1 MVADEEKSSYTDMS
15 NISTMESKVPA
26 RAAEP
31 SDSKSVSIN
40 DTPTLAVGKS
50 TGDGRRAETEPEH
63 STTSSANT
71 YASVLTSKFKAVAA
85 STQSRSLPPS
95 LLPVDPLNARSSAPA
110 RSLFLR
116 TSTVP
121 NPEFSAEAT
130 SAQPTPLI
138 KIPSAS
144 DEPSDHDLTLSSYSP
159 LVDQLAAALAG
170 NRMSK
175 SDTIALGS
183 LYRTVIDQ
191 CPGIFSQEDS
201 KDSSNES
208 EHEIGGSGHG
218 LADNNPTPDNL
229 SFAVPVTESVS
240 TDARQQDTANGA
252 PLPTD
257 STNVMEKILS
267 SSRVYMAATLLGA
280 TPPHLWN
287 LPGALP
293 ALRSFVRR
301 LAVATDMH
309 HRLSGPYDTYS
320 QLVTKLQLIMNVQT
334 VLRFE
339 AVETQTLRH
348 CTSLIDLELFFEEVL
363 LATHPVASDAQNE
376 SSEPESSTVT
386 SSSKGSAA
394 RSTMSMAAREQPQG
408 IEDKEAR
415 YAASGSTHDPGSR
428 EHLHQSSHSQRPCA
442 GETDTDTMGT
452 RLHESAAD
460 ATTDIKADNQDL
472 PPPGYKTPCSV
483 YSKFDASGTKSTV
496 AAPDSSFEDAPSPS
510 DTVKMSAT
518 TTLRSSDTVA
528 KLAAIRSVDL
538 DVVEAMI
545 QARIAAVV
553 PVQPTAT
560 PTDDI
565 QSILKTFICAQQE
578 SARLTEL
585 QIKAQQTATEA
596 AATAAATAA
605 ENSRKEW
612 QERQVAQAA
621 HFTALQQQVHELQSR
636 DSACHHVL
644 SLKSSNTHSVRR
656 KSRRTRYR
664 LT

>member
-1 MVADEEKSSYTDMS
+1 
-15 NISTMESKVPA
+15 
-26 RAAEP
+26 
-31 SDSKSVSIN
+31 
-40 DTPTLAVGKS
+40 
-50 TGDGRRAETEPEH
+50 
-63 STTSSANT
+63 
-71 YASVLTSKFKAVAA
+71 
-85 STQSRSLPPS
+85 
-95 LLPVDPLNARSSAPA
+95 
-110 RSLFLR
+110 
-116 TSTVP
+116 
-121 NPEFSAEAT
+121 
-130 SAQPTPLI
+130 
-138 KIPSAS
+138 
-144 DEPSDHDLTLSSYSP
+144 
-159 LVDQLAAALAG
+159 
-170 NRMSK
+170 
-175 SDTIALGS
+175 
-183 LYRTVIDQ
+183 
-191 CPGIFSQEDS
+191 
-201 KDSSNES
+201 
-208 EHEIGGSGHG
+208 
-218 LADNNPTPDNL
+218 
-229 SFAVPVTESVS
+229 
-240 TDARQQDTANGA
+240 
-252 PLPTD
+252 
-257 STNVMEKILS
+257 
-267 SSRVYMAATLLGA
+267 
-280 TPPHLWN
+280 
-287 LPGALP
+287 
-293 ALRSFVRR
+293 
-301 LAVATDMH
+301 
-309 HRLSGPYDTYS
+309 
-320 QLVTKLQLIMNVQT
+320 
-334 VLRFE
+334 
-339 AVETQTLRH
+339 
-348 CTSLIDLELFFEEVL
+348 
-363 LATHPVASDAQNE
+363 
-376 SSEPESSTVT
+376 
-386 SSSKGSAA
+386 
-394 RSTMSMAAREQPQG
+394 MSMAAREQPQG

-483 YSKFDASGTKSTV
+483 YSQFDASGTKSTV

-636 DSACHHVL
+636 DSTSQHDDKPAPIPKIFEYTLSQTEVEKNPL
-644 SLKSSNTHSVRR
+644 SLDVTKHDRQRECFLNYCSTKHRAIASVVDLYDCHESAFLEEMENQPILRAAD
-656 KSRRTRYR
+656 
-664 LT
+664 